1 MWVKLQAWM
10 LQSISSYWVIIVVTV
25 SGGLVSNGYRK
36 RNLEEKK
43 RFWDCFCEKS
53 EDCWVGN
60 LKDTYEVIF
69 LGMMKKM
76 GEKGEWKVRKILDVG
91 GLQ

>member
-1 MWVKLQAWM
+1 M

-43 RFWDCFCEKS
+43 RF
-53 EDCWVGN
+53 
-60 LKDTYEVIF
+60 
-69 LGMMKKM
+69 
-76 GEKGEWKVRKILDVG
+76 
-91 GLQ
+91 